1 MEKGKW
7 NWPLVT
13 GVWVAYW
20 ILFIIYLGN
29 TRTPDYL
36 TGQKTKGEV
45 IDVYEYVIRSKKG
58 WAKKSCPIVRYYVNS
73 VEYQYFDEKQS
84 YLGLYDKGDM
94 VTMIYNPYIPGE
106 ACIFGLIGYWINISE
121 ILIAFLIIFIITAF
135 ITVVPYGYDE
145 KVTAALKK

>member
-1 MEKGKW
+1 MGNGKW
-7 NWPLVT
+7 NMHLVT

-36 TGQKTKGEV
+36 TGQKTEGEV
-45 IDVYEYVIRSKKG
+45 IDVYGFVVRGGKG
-58 WAKKSCPIVRYYVNS
+58 WAKKKCPVVRYYVDS
-73 VEYQYFDEKQS
+73 VEYRYYDEKQS
-84 YLGLYDKGDM
+84 YLGLYSKRDK
-94 VTMIYNPYIPGE
+94 VTMIYNPDFPGE

-121 ILIAFLIIFIITAF
+121 ILVALLIIAIITAF

>member
-7 NWPLVT
+7 NMPLVT

-36 TGQKTKGEV
+36 TGQKTEGEV
-45 IDVYEYVIRSKKG
+45 IDVYEYVVRSRKG
-58 WAKKSCPIVRYYVNS
+58 WAKKSCPVVRYYVNS
-73 VEYQYFDEKQS
+73 VEYRYDDAKQS
-84 YLGLYDKGDM
+84 YLGLYSKGDK
-94 VTMIYNPYIPGE
+94 VTMIYNPHIPGE
-106 ACIFGLIGYWINISE
+106 ACILGLIGYWINITE
-121 ILIAFLIIFIITAF
+121 IVTAFFIILIITVF
-135 ITVVPYGYDE
+135 ITVVPYGYDD